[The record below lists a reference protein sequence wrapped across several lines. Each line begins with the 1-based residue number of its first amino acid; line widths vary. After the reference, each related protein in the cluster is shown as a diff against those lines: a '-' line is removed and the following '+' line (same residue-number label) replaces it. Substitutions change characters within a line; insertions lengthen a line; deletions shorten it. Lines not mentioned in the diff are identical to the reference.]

1 MEIKHVNDRLYSND
15 KVREDFLRPLKA
27 DGHHKTFRTKISA
40 YVGNEFGECL
50 FKDAEN
56 ETVLGGAQTVLE
68 KLWGIESSLKVASIN
83 SLLGINDIVPLS
95 DSSANNDDIVC
106 LWGAGIGGSGDTFG
120 SRRAVNF
127 YEREVGQNGQ
137 TDQMIPFRV
146 VTEPFTSTDDNY
158 EKYYMLRH
166 RPDGLYEYYL
176 KAFETTPIIKTLW
189 VDGAEGEDGSE
200 VEEDVYNTNRTDNIE
215 TFVEMRLKIGLK
227 DFHEYFEHMNMTHMT
242 RINTLALF
250 TARRTEISTGVFDY
264 TNVKLFS
271 KLNMENESLIN
282 AREIL
287 YIYRV
292 YVS

>member
-1 MEIKHVNDRLYSND
+1 MEVKVLNDRLRAIDLVNTF
-15 KVREDFLRPLKA
+15 KTPLKK
-27 DGHHKTFRTKISA
+27 DGFHKAFRTKVSA

-56 ETVLGGAQTVLE
+56 ETVLGGALSVLE

-83 SLLGINDIVPLS
+83 SLLGINDTVALS
-95 DSSANNDDIVC
+95 DSSAGINDIVC
-106 LWGAGIGGSGDTFG
+106 LWGAGIGGCGDTFG
-120 SRRAVNF
+120 SRRAVQF

-146 VTEPFTSTDDNY
+146 VSEPFNSTDDNY
-158 EKYYMLRH
+158 AKYYMQNLRD
-166 RPDGLYEYYL
+166 DGLTEYYL
-176 KAFETTPIIKTLW
+176 KTFETIPVIKTLW
-189 VDGAEGEDGSE
+189 IDGAKGEDGSE
-200 VEEDVYNTNRTDNIE
+200 VDGDVYNTTRTDDIE
-215 TFVEMRLKIGLK
+215 SFVEMRLKIGLN
-227 DFHEYFEHMNMTHMT
+227 DFHEYFEHLNMTHMT

-250 TARRTEISTGVFDY
+250 TGRKTEITPGKFDY

-287 YIYRV
+287 FIYRV
-292 YVS
+292 YVR